1 MFQWSSRSERNRH
14 PHCYGM
20 CRTRPVTRHV
30 HHLQQP
36 KQFVCGQPSVPEDRP
51 QRAFGDLLVVRN
63 CHAAERL
70 SSLPE
75 HDVAPL
81 LPVDHIAR
89 LLERSDEIAPGDDRK
104 PSQSLNLDNLFG
116 YRRRHWVA
124 MGLQAL
130 QIEGDGF
137 TYVR

>member
-1 MFQWSSRSERNRH
+1 MLHWSERSERKRH
-14 PHCYGM
+14 SHCYRM
-20 CRTRPVTRHV
+20 CRTCTCTRLMS
-30 HHLQQP
+30 HLQQP
-36 KQFVCGQPSVPEDRP
+36 QQLVRGKSRVPKDRP

-63 CHAAERL
+63 RHAAKRL

-81 LPVDHIAR
+81 LPVDHIAG
-89 LLERSDEIAPGDDRK
+89 LLEGSDEIAAGDDRK
-104 PSQSLNLDNLFG
+104 PGQPLDLDNLFG

-124 MGLQAL
+124 MVLQAL
-130 QIEGDGF
+130 QIQGDGL